1 MLTRAKS
8 GLVLVGNIHVAD
20 AVPKV
25 VEKKGKKGK
34 EKEPTFEVITTGG
47 AKAIIK
53 APELRKFYKGL
64 HDSGRV
70 ARVVV
75 ENKIKDKGKDKG
87 KGKEEEVKDEEVK
100 EEEIKATEASEE
112 ALPVEEE

>member
-1 MLTRAKS
+1 MAT

-25 VEKKGKKGK
+25 VDKKGKKGK
-34 EKEPTFEVITTGG
+34 EKEPTFEVITIGG

-75 ENKIKDKGKDKG
+75 ENKIKDKGK
-87 KGKEEEVKDEEVK
+87 EEEVKDEEVK